1 MPSLQVSFSFKDQI
15 DKVKL
20 ITLNRLCTKDTL
32 ISQGDDVVSVCSF
45 LTNVFTTH

>member
-1 MPSLQVSFSFKDQI
+1 MPSPQVGFSFEDHI

-20 ITLNRLCTKDTL
+20 ITLTRLGTKDTL
-32 ISQGDDVVSVCSF
+32 ISQGDDVVSGSSF